1 MSSYYSSFNYLGINS
16 RSKNL
21 VVAHFDADSGESE
34 TFLNIEP
41 IYTDSAS
48 GVRRLD
54 YGAKYGSVAI
64 FRINVIKPDG
74 NEFSVTEIRDCLK
87 WLTGSIS
94 NSTLDLLIGDQI
106 KYSFIGRITNV
117 WQYKMDAKTV
127 GLILEFTSSSPF
139 AYSPKQHV
147 SCSVSGTK
155 TLQIHC
161 PSDDLNSY
169 VYMQTTYENTSGT
182 SLTIENITTEDKTE
196 VKELVTNEII
206 TIDNNIMITSDK
218 QGKTFGNTFNF
229 CFPRLTSGINNLI
242 ITANGNI
249 TFEYSYPIKIGDL
262 AIDTDELNG
271 AIDCESGAGTG
282 TVATE
287 YVLWENILNKPPTI
301 SESSENFYTKTE
313 VDTAFA
319 TKSEL
324 NSKADKS
331 TTLAGYGITDGE
343 NIGNK
348 VTDKSKITDEDAN
361 YPSIGYLYEYYYD
374 YSEVD
379 KALSGKLD
387 NVAGSVTTD
396 NIASKAVT
404 SDKIANGAITAL
416 KLANGAVSGSNIA
429 QNQIS
434 ANHLQNGAVTTD
446 KLADEVKESINGKA
460 DKATTLDGYGI
471 TDAYTKS
478 ESKKRFG
485 LDISVTFDENFIPL
499 SSSSSKKLSTGMLT
513 NIENNIKYMF
523 ISSKVT
529 YVSSGIFSFPSCS
542 NIEAIF
548 VDNSKE
554 NILINTSDNELIE
567 KIHYVDDFNANN
579 YIIQALMATNSAKL
593 PLCEL
598 KENKIHDIQSIQD
611 SDVQYPSITYLN
623 EYHYQKEETDSLLNT
638 KLDSSSGS
646 VTSLNLASGAVT
658 LSKLSDDVRA
668 LISSGG
674 SGGEESDNFTKT
686 LTGKYIISIVDGAAN
701 GTTLSVTPYVDSTE
715 SIAEKYYFSHYNGST
730 NVYDE
735 MKEENGAYTIL
746 TNANLLENNMK
757 FKITNSNTEG
767 SVDNSSTCVNKNNP
781 TITVSD
787 GTAAL
792 GIKAEIEP
800 EYNDIAISGTNK
812 TTFKITFIPS
822 ANNAVTGEI
831 IVNLVEIQFNSVGLI
846 GTINGSGDWSNESY
860 ELKYSD
866 GVWSTVITFTGGAN
880 DFKARVNDG
889 WDISF
894 GGSSN
899 TTSIIVISEQD
910 LNNMLSEVL
919 V

>member
-74 NEFSVTEIRDCLK
+74 NDFSVIEIRDCLK

-196 VKELVTNEII
+196 VKELATNEII

-319 TKSEL
+319 TKAEL
-324 NSKADKS
+324 NIKADKA

-348 VTDKSKITDEDAN
+348 ITDKSKITDEYAN
-361 YPSIGYLYEYYYD
+361 YPSINYLNEYYYD

-387 NVAGSVTTD
+387 NASGAVKTD
-396 NIASKAVT
+396 NIANKAVT
-404 SDKIANGAITAL
+404 SDKIAAGAITAL
-416 KLANGAVSGSNIA
+416 KIATNAVSGSNIA
-429 QNQIS
+429 QDQIS
-434 ANHLQNGAVTTD
+434 TNHLQNGAVTTD
-446 KLADEVKESINGKA
+446 KLADEVKESINSKA
-460 DKATTLDGYGI
+460 DKATTLAGYGI

-478 ESKKRFG
+478 ESKSRFG

-523 ISSKVT
+523 ISSKVA

-623 EYHYQKEETDSLLNT
+623 EYHYKKEETDSLLNT

-686 LTGKYIISIVDGAAN
+686 LTGKYVISIVDGAAN
-701 GTTLSVTPYVDSTE
+701 GTPLSVTPYVDSTE

-746 TNANLLENNMK
+746 TDANLLENNMK

-831 IVNLVEIQFNSVGLI
+831 IVNLVEIQFHSVGLI

>member
-94 NSTLDLLIGDQI
+94 NSTLDLLIGDKI

-196 VKELVTNEII
+196 VKELATNEII

-319 TKSEL
+319 TKAEL
-324 NSKADKS
+324 NSKADKA

-348 VTDKSKITDEDAN
+348 VADRSNITDENAN
-361 YPSIGYLYEYYYD
+361 YPSIKYLNEYYYD
-374 YSEVD
+374 FEEVGA
-379 KALSGKLD
+379 ALSGKLD
-387 NVAGSVTTD
+387 NASGTVKTD
-396 NIASKAVT
+396 NIANKAVT

-416 KLANGAVSGSNIA
+416 KIATNAVSGSNIA
-429 QNQIS
+429 QDQIS
-434 ANHLQNGAVTTD
+434 TNHLQNGAVTTD
-446 KLADEVKESINGKA
+446 KLADEVKESINSKA
-460 DKATTLDGYGI
+460 DKATTLAGYGI

-478 ESKKRFG
+478 ESKSRFG

-523 ISSKVT
+523 ISSKVA

-579 YIIQALMATNSAKL
+579 YIIQALMAINSAKL

-623 EYHYQKEETDSLLNT
+623 EYHYKKEETDSLLNT

-646 VTSLNLASGAVT
+646 VTSLNIASGAIT
-658 LSKLSDDVRA
+658 LSKLSDDVQA

-674 SGGEESDNFTKT
+674 GGGEGSDNFTKT
-686 LTGKYIISIVDGAAN
+686 LTGKYVISIVDGAAN
-701 GTTLSVTPYVDSTE
+701 GTPLSVTPYVDSTE

-746 TNANLLENNMK
+746 TDANLLENNMK
-757 FKITNSNTEG
+757 FKITNSNAEG

>member
-478 ESKKRFG
+478 ESKNRFG

-529 YVSSGIFSFPSCS
+529 YVSSGIFSFPSCN

-701 GTTLSVTPYVDSTE
+701 GTPLSVTPYVDSTE
-715 SIAEKYYFSHYNGST
+715 SIAVKYYFSHYNGST